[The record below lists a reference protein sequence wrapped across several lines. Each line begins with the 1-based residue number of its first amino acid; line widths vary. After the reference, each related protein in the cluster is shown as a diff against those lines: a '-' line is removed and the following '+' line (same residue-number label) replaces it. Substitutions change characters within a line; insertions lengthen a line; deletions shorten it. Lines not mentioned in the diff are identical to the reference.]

1 MEVIGRGEKVRT
13 AVLAATLT
21 ELTEK
26 GYAGL
31 TVDEIARR
39 TGVHKTTIYR
49 RWGDLRTLV
58 LDAMTENATM
68 DIPIPDTGE
77 IEQDLRRLAESFV
90 DWITSTTG
98 RAILAVL
105 LSDAAGLP
113 EIADIPRKLYEDGP
127 RRVAPMIA
135 AAVDRGELPADI
147 DPAGLVKTLLAPIFF
162 DLVITGVAV
171 DEKTAA
177 HAAAVALVAA
187 REGLLKA
194 V

>member
-31 TVDEIARR
+31 TVDDIARR

-58 LDAMTENATM
+58 LDAMTQNATM

-77 IEQDLRRLAESFV
+77 IEQDLRTLANSFV

-105 LSDAAGLP
+105 LSDAASLP

-135 AAVDRGELPADI
+135 AAVDRGELPAGI
-147 DPAGLVKTLLAPIFF
+147 DPAALVKTLLAPIFF

-171 DEKTAA
+171 NEKTAA
-177 HAAAVALVAA
+177 HAVAVVLAAA

-194 V
+194 E

>member
-77 IEQDLRRLAESFV
+77 IEQDLRRLAASFV

-147 DPAGLVKTLLAPIFF
+147 DPAALVKTLLAPIFF

-171 DEKTAA
+171 NEKTAA

-187 REGLLKA
+187 QEGLLKA

>member
-98 RAILAVL
+98 RAIVAVL